1 VTVYKPAPHGM
12 AAIGQAHRAI
22 VDAAREAA
30 ESVWLPAPLLA
41 ALDHLTRLERENTA
55 HTEQQRA
62 THMAIVMHYTAEPG
76 DKRTLC
82 GLNADSAPC
91 GWPGPDREFLRR
103 RLDRGGNVCADCAD
117 CLEKAS

>member
-12 AAIGQAHRAI
+12 AAIGQANRRI

-30 ESVWLPAPLLA
+30 QSVWLPAPLLDA
-41 ALDHLTRLERENTA
+41 IGELDRLERENTA

-62 THMAIVMHYTAEPG
+62 AHMAIIMHYTAEPG

-82 GLNADSAPC
+82 GLNADSAPS
-91 GWPGPDREFLRR
+91 GWPGPNRDFLRR
-103 RLDRGGNVCADCAD
+103 RLERGGNVCDDCCQA
-117 CLEKAS
+117 AP